1 MGLGL
6 ELGRCGVALGPSTDP
21 GLLAEAFGFPSVGSL
36 EVSCFDA
43 AVPLPQLAAKTERI
57 AFDPA
62 STQSAARTAAAGRM
76 AALAAFSVS
85 EALR

>member
-1 MGLGL
+1 
-6 ELGRCGVALGPSTDP
+6 
-21 GLLAEAFGFPSVGSL
+21 
-36 EVSCFDA
+36 VSCFDA